1 MKRACAEFAPLN
13 IFYFESSLP
22 SIDLRM
28 RNKHVLCDFVSFCS
42 QCSLFF
48 LGKRK
53 NNFKHLIA
61 IVESM
66 WVGTRL
72 GAKPLAS
79 ARNTSAT
86 RR

>member
-1 MKRACAEFAPLN
+1 MFYVILFHFAHN
-13 IFYFESSLP
+13 
-22 SIDLRM
+22 
-28 RNKHVLCDFVSFCS
+28 V
-42 QCSLFF
+42 FF
-48 LGKRK
+48 FLLGKRK